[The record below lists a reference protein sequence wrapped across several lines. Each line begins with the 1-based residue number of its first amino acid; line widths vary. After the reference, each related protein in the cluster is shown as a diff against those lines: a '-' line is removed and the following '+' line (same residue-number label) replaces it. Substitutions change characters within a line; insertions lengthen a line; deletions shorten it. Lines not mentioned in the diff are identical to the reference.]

1 MFSLAHRLTSFPRW
15 RWRLGAGVGAA
26 ALLLAGCTGA
36 VGDPLA
42 DDGVEPGGGPGGA
55 AEAQVAER
63 SMFPRL
69 SHAQWENTV
78 RDLLRLDD
86 RPGLSAS
93 FTSDPL
99 GG

>member
-1 MFSLAHRLTSFPRW
+1 MMTSPSFSITGRPRW
-15 RWRLGAGVGAA
+15 RRALGAGLCAA
-26 ALLLAGCTGA
+26 ALLLAGCTGSL
-36 VGDPLA
+36 GDP
-42 DDGVEPGGGPGGA
+42 DQGDGASPGGA
-55 AEAQVAER
+55 AAAQVAER

-93 FTSDPL
+93 FTTDPL
-99 GG
+99 